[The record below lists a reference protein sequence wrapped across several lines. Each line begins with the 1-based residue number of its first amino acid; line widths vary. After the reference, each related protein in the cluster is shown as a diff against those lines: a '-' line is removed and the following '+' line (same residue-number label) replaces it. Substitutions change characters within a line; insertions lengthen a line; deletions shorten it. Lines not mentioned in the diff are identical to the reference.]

1 MSPKPFSPPS
11 LDELRRMSSE
21 QLQDLAFKLRA
32 DWQDRAIGK
41 KAHLQSSL
49 GVTELSI
56 ALHAVFRTPEDVLIW
71 DVGHQAYVHK
81 WLTGRS
87 QGLSTMRKR
96 EGISGFPKRAESVHD
111 AFGTGHSST
120 SISALAGM
128 AHASRLRG
136 EHKKFVA
143 VIGDGSLT
151 GGQSFEAL
159 NQAPELGAD
168 LLVVFNDNGRSLEDN
183 VGVLHRSGSYK
194 EFFQSLGWACHSA
207 VDGHSMP
214 ELLAALEEVKGST
227 GPRVLHVQ
235 TRHPAGPGKQSTT
248 ELKASG
254 DMSFSQVFGQTMAR
268 MLEAG
273 EQLFVVSPAMLSAA
287 YLSPLK
293 KRFPERVIDTGITE
307 QHAVTLAAGMA
318 TSGVRVFCHLYST
331 FSQRAMD
338 QIIHD
343 VALQQLP
350 VTFVLDRAGI
360 TGADGP
366 THHGVFDLA
375 LMRPIPNIELWDAQ
389 NGNMLSAILW
399 NSLKTPGAVS
409 VRIPR
414 AETSFSNAATPLDA
428 LNVISGADKDG
439 RARLHVGHALQLAP
453 SDGFSGRQAVMNCV
467 KPLPIASLKT
477 FCEGV
482 KHLEVWEDG
491 SQLGGIGEQ
500 IAYAFSGSSMKV
512 HSRSVPDRFIDH
524 GDTDELWKEIL
535 DGA

>member
-1 MSPKPFSPPS
+1 
-11 LDELRRMSSE
+11 MSSD
-21 QLQDLAFKLRA
+21 QLQELALKLRA

-87 QGLSTMRKR
+87 EDLSGMRKKG
-96 EGISGFPKRAESVHD
+96 GISGFPKRSESIHD

-143 VIGDGSLT
+143 VIGDGALT

-168 LLVVFNDNGRSLEDN
+168 LLLVLNDNGRSLEDN

-194 EFFQSLGWACHSA
+194 EFFHSLGWAYHSA
-207 VDGHSMP
+207 VDGHSIP

-235 TRHPAGPGKQSTT
+235 TRHPAGSDQPSTAELNSTGK
-248 ELKASG
+248 
-254 DMSFSQVFGQTMAR
+254 MSFSQVFGQAMAR

-273 EQLFVVSPAMLSAA
+273 EQLVVVSPAMLSAA

-293 KRFPERVIDTGITE
+293 KRFPQQVIDTGITE

-318 TSGVRVFCHLYST
+318 TSGIRVFCHLYST

-389 NGNMLSAILW
+389 NGDMLSAILW
-399 NSLKTPGAVS
+399 NSLQSAGPVS

-414 AETSFSNAATPLDA
+414 AETALSNAAPNLDA
-428 LNVISGADKDG
+428 LNVISGADKDD
-439 RARLHVGHALQLAP
+439 RARLFVGHALQLAP

-467 KPLPIASLKT
+467 KPLPMASLKT
-477 FCEGV
+477 FCAGV

-491 SQLGGIGEQ
+491 SQMGGIGEQ
-500 IAYAFSGSSMKV
+500 IAYAFSGSPVKV
-512 HSRSVPDRFIDH
+512 QSRSVPDRFIDH
-524 GDTDELWKEIL
+524 GDTDGLWRDIL
-535 DGA
+535 DDA

>member
-1 MSPKPFSPPS
+1 MSSAPLFPPS
-11 LDELRRMSSE
+11 LEELRRMSSN
-21 QLQDLAFKLRA
+21 QLQDLALKLRA
-32 DWQDRAIGK
+32 DWHGRAIGK

-49 GVTELSI
+49 CVTELSI
-56 ALHAVFRTPEDVLIW
+56 ALHAVFHTPEDVLIW

-81 WLTGRS
+81 WLTGRGE
-87 QGLSTMRKR
+87 GLTTMRKQG
-96 EGISGFPKRAESVHD
+96 GISGFPKRAESLHD

-136 EHKKFVA
+136 ERKKFVA
-143 VIGDGSLT
+143 VIGDGALT

-159 NQAPELGAD
+159 NHAPELGAD
-168 LLVVFNDNGRSLEDN
+168 LLVVLNDNGRSLEDN
-183 VGVLHRSGSYK
+183 VGILHRSGGYK
-194 EFFQSLGWACHSA
+194 DFFHSLGWAYHSA
-207 VDGHSMP
+207 VDGHSIP
-214 ELLAALEEVKGST
+214 ELLAALKEVNEST
-227 GPRVLHVQ
+227 GPRVLHVRTQ
-235 TRHPAGPGKQSTT
+235 HPADLIQP
-248 ELKASG
+248 KATMPNSSG
-254 DMSFSQVFGQTMAR
+254 DMSFSQVFGETMAR

-273 EQLFVVSPAMLSAA
+273 EQVVVVSPAMLSAA
-287 YLSPLK
+287 HLSPLK
-293 KRFPERVIDTGITE
+293 KRFPQRVLDTGITE

-318 TSGVRVFCHLYST
+318 ASGIRVFCHLYST

-389 NGNMLSAILW
+389 NGDMLSAILW
-399 NSLKTPGAVS
+399 KSLKSPGPVS

-414 AETSFSNAATPLDA
+414 ADTTLSNAAPSLDA
-428 LNVISGADKDG
+428 LSIFPKSGESKK
-439 RARLHVGHALQLAP
+439 ARLYVGHALRLTP
-453 SDGFSGRQAVMNCV
+453 PDGFAGRQAILNRV
-467 KPLPIASLKT
+467 KPLPVASLET

-482 KHLEVWEDG
+482 RQLEVWEDG
-491 SQLGGIGEQ
+491 SRMGGIGEQ
-500 IAYAFSGSSMKV
+500 IAFVYSGSSLNV
-512 HSRSVPDRFIDH
+512 LSRSVPDRFIDH
-524 GDTDELWKEIL
+524 GDTDGLWKEIF
-535 DGA
+535 DEA